1 LASKKPIDRKTR
13 SKRTFR
19 SIMEEIL
26 IDVMYEL
33 SELDGYEVVIT
44 PDVVE
49 NGAQPLYL
57 KQKKS
62 A

>member
-1 LASKKPIDRKTR
+1 
-13 SKRTFR
+13 
-19 SIMEEIL
+19 MEEIL

>member
-1 LASKKPIDRKTR
+1 
-13 SKRTFR
+13 
-19 SIMEEIL
+19 
-26 IDVMYEL
+26 MYEL
-33 SELDGYEVVIT
+33 PELGGYEVVIT

-49 NGAQPLYL
+49 KKAPPIYL